1 MNVRKLTPSIE
12 LGNVLFALS
21 TVGLLALGVIDVSIP
36 VLAISAGIFVVVG
49 FFGKYIDEVEDDRE
63 RLEKY
68 EEFIKESL
76 QTKGDDNS

>member
-1 MNVRKLTPSIE
+1 MNVRKLIPSIE
-12 LGNVLFALS
+12 LGNVLFALP